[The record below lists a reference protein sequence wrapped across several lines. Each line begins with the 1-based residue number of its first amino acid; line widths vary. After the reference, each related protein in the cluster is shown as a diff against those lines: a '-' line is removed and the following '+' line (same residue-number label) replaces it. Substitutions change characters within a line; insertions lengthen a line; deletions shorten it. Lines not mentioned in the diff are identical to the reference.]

1 MEYLGNIEALAA
13 KVNQQCSGAGS
24 QKPPRR
30 PSDGPGRGRHAHW
43 PSISG
48 SGSEL
53 EAGPSALEGN
63 GLRSMSS
70 MPLEA

>member
-30 PSDGPGRGRHAHW
+30 PSDGPGRGRHAHR
-43 PSISG
+43 PSI

-53 EAGPSALEGN
+53 EAGPSAHEGN

-70 MPLEA
+70 MPPEA